1 MIVLHYLKDRL
12 LAIIVFLMSF
22 LILSFLFFLYRYELD
37 MIIYAYMLIGVLIL
51 GVCII
56 DFYRYYKQHETL
68 TTLQIKNNVSLS
80 PFILDTSLKGQ
91 DYKKILQAMDQD
103 KLRIIEENEARQ
115 KEQMDYFTLWA
126 HQAKLPIAAMRL
138 CLDTD
143 PIDQKELK
151 MQLLREQ
158 DLDDLIRQAIRHFS
172 SEFIYRKVML
182 DFKETHTCVLT
193 DEKWFVF
200 VLEQILSN
208 ALKYTNPKGKI
219 MIYLQDEHELV
230 IEDNGIGIEQSD
242 LKRVFE
248 RGFTGYN
255 GRIDK
260 KASGLGLYL
269 CKEILDKLNHSIA
282 IESKR
287 HQGTKVIIT
296 LDRYDFG
303 ILKD

>member
-151 MQLLREQ
+151 MQLLRMEQ
-158 DLDDLIRQAIRHFS
+158 YTDRLCFS
-172 SEFIYRKVML
+172 
-182 DFKETHTCVLT
+182 
-193 DEKWFVF
+193 
-200 VLEQILSN
+200 
-208 ALKYTNPKGKI
+208 
-219 MIYLQDEHELV
+219 
-230 IEDNGIGIEQSD
+230 
-242 LKRVFE
+242 
-248 RGFTGYN
+248 
-255 GRIDK
+255 
-260 KASGLGLYL
+260 
-269 CKEILDKLNHSIA
+269 
-282 IESKR
+282 
-287 HQGTKVIIT
+287 
-296 LDRYDFG
+296 
-303 ILKD
+303 